1 MEYCVK
7 YQPIFNLYVWDCVSD
22 GVAVI
27 DHHTDLRPFGYGEPI
42 RGHKPGESGQQRHRD
57 CCAESLGAP
66 LKMVG
71 SQRAVKRSSR
81 RGKIWQPE
89 QATKTEHLTMLPETF
104 SKSLWSALS
113 PPGLELPELGD
124 DAQCDV
130 LVIGAGLLGLSTAL
144 HLAESGVKVTLV
156 EADEVGFGASGR
168 NTGFVVP
175 SLRIALGPEDV
186 CSKLGANHGKRLN
199 NLVGNSGS
207 TVFDLVRRLGIE
219 CHAEQSGW
227 LQPAHSAN
235 MAELLSLR
243 CKEWRQRGKPLE
255 YLSAE
260 QTRARTGIDE
270 YHGALLVPSGG
281 QINPLA
287 YARGLARAS
296 VERGVEIYEHTRVT
310 SFAQRGGRWIARTRK
325 ASVAAERVL
334 LTTNAL
340 IGRLVPEVAASIIP
354 ARVFQISTQTFDER
368 TQQQILPTRSPIADT
383 RRHTFAVRWSP
394 DGRLITGG
402 LVMPGPGRLER
413 AKRVFAERLARF
425 VPLKTT
431 LETPYVWTGV
441 VAATLDSLPR
451 FMSIAPGMDAAIG
464 CNGRGVA
471 LTTSLGKEIATFYSR
486 GMASTEFVLPHDRP
500 KPVPMRWLA
509 ELGPHVWLP
518 WSEFRDRMEASSR
531 RK

>member
-1 MEYCVK
+1 
-7 YQPIFNLYVWDCVSD
+7 
-22 GVAVI
+22 
-27 DHHTDLRPFGYGEPI
+27 
-42 RGHKPGESGQQRHRD
+42 
-57 CCAESLGAP
+57 
-66 LKMVG
+66 
-71 SQRAVKRSSR
+71 
-81 RGKIWQPE
+81 
-89 QATKTEHLTMLPETF
+89 MLPETF
-104 SKSLWSALS
+104 TKSLWSALS
-113 PPGLELPELGD
+113 PSGLEQPELGD

-175 SLRIALGPEDV
+175 SLRTALGPENV
-186 CSKLGANHGKRLN
+186 SSKLGAHHGERLN

-207 TVFDLVRRLGIE
+207 TVFDLIRRLRIE
-219 CHAEQSGW
+219 CNAEQSGW
-227 LQPAHSAN
+227 LQPAHSAK

-243 CKEWRQRGKPLE
+243 CNEWRRRGKHLE

-260 QTRARTGIDE
+260 QTRMRTGIGG
-270 YHGALLVPSGG
+270 YHGALFIPSGG

-287 YARGLARAS
+287 YARGLARAC

-310 SFAQRGGRWIARTRK
+310 SFARSGARWIARTRK
-325 ASVAAERVL
+325 ASVTSERVL

-354 ARVFQISTQTFDER
+354 ARVFQISTQTFDEG

-394 DGRLITGG
+394 DGRLMTGG

-413 AKRVFAERLARF
+413 TKRVFAERLASF

-431 LETPYVWTGV
+431 VETPYVWTGV

-471 LTTSLGKEIATFYSR
+471 LTTSLGREIATLYST
-486 GMASTEFVLPHDRP
+486 GMPNREFVLPHDKP
-500 KPVPMRWLA
+500 KPVPMRRLA
-509 ELGPHVWLP
+509 ELGPYVWLP
-518 WSEFRDRMEASSR
+518 WSEFRDRMEASSQR
-531 RK
+531 T